1 MKRGSLFV
9 ALMGVSLALAGCGG
23 SVEEIKPQTGGA
35 PAQLDPTAAQKAM
48 EESYK
53 NMPPAQQARM
63 KAQMDAMKQRMTQPM
78 PGGAP
83 GGAPEGGS
91 PPAP

>member
-1 MKRGSLFV
+1 MKRASVYV
-9 ALMGVSLALAGCGG
+9 ALLGAALMVAGCGG

-35 PAQLDPTAAQKAM
+35 PAQLDPGAAQKAM

-53 NMPPAQQARM
+53 NMPAEQQARM
-63 KAQMDAMKQRMTQPM
+63 KAQMEAMKQRMTQPM

-83 GGAPEGGS
+83 GGAA